1 MRSIVQ
7 VNRRVP
13 SIATEKS
20 LKCLRSPKYQESKLP
35 RIGVRFI
42 LRHANLCDEEP
53 DAQPEQGQLRQPQV
67 VSERPRQRGISLAL
81 AVVTGLWSSVMGGRL
96 AVFASLLMLL
106 WPATGWA
113 APLPKPTYTSK
124 TRFRIPFKIDEAAL
138 KRMDA
143 REIQL
148 HVSQNQG
155 QTWELAQVLL
165 PDGGKFEYVCSAE
178 GEYWFAVK
186 TLDGRRQLHPP
197 RGTYETGLIV
207 VVDTTNPTLDVALQQ
222 VAAGKVQL
230 RWRATDT
237 NLDINSLRIE
247 YLTMASDDWVL
258 LDLAPRARGET
269 AWLVEKSGVVSVRG
283 NISDLAGNSANAR
296 TQTDVDAANH
306 PATKSRPIPQ
316 GKIATSPPDQETAEA
331 ATGSGNTVSSV
342 PFPSPKRRETDSFDD
357 DFVPPSPT
365 LADTGDANPQTTQ
378 PIKLNSNRPR
388 APLPVS
394 APSKQLQTT
403 PTLTGSGNES
413 MGPQKLVSQ
422 HTRKAIPKTDS
433 NHPAHRHR
441 YVNSRRFQLG
451 YKLEDIGPTGIGAV
465 ELFITEDDGRTWWKY
480 GDDPD
485 QKSPFEVEVPEDK
498 EYGFAI
504 RVRSGA
510 GLSMDPP
517 VPGEHPAIIVSIDRT
532 APRVELLPPRQGQ
545 GGLANRLLLRW
556 EITED
561 HPAEK
566 PVSIYYATQRGGPWE
581 QISGWK
587 EDTNGEFA
595 WTVGNGVP
603 AQFYLRVVAR
613 DAAGNVAKAET
624 PQPIAMD
631 ASHPTAQFLDVDA
644 SEVSGPQ

>member
-1 MRSIVQ
+1 M
-7 VNRRVP
+7 
-13 SIATEKS
+13 
-20 LKCLRSPKYQESKLP
+20 
-35 RIGVRFI
+35 RFI
-42 LRHANLCDEEP
+42 LRHANLCDEEL
-53 DAQPEQGQLRQPQV
+53 DARREQGQLRQPQV
-67 VSERPRQRGISLAL
+67 IRKRPRQSGLSLAL
-81 AVVTGLWSSVMGGRL
+81 AVVSGLRNSVMDGRL

-124 TRFRIPFKIDEAAL
+124 TRFRIPFKIDDAAL
-138 KRMDA
+138 KRTDA

-165 PDGGKFEYVCSAE
+165 PDGGKFEYDCSAE

-247 YLTMASDDWVL
+247 YLTMASNDWVL
-258 LDLAPRARGET
+258 LDIAPRARGET

-283 NISDLAGNSANAR
+283 SISDLAGNAANAR

-316 GKIATSPPDQETAEA
+316 GKIATSPPDHETADA
-331 ATGSGNTVSSV
+331 AVESGSTVSALTS
-342 PFPSPKRRETDSFDD
+342 PSLKRHDSDSFDG

-365 LADTGDANPQTTQ
+365 LADAGGNNSQTMQ
-378 PIKLNSNRPR
+378 PLKLNSNRPR
-388 APLPVS
+388 VPLPVS
-394 APSKQLQTT
+394 APAKQFQTT
-403 PTLTGSGNES
+403 PALAGSGNES
-413 MGPQKLVSQ
+413 TGPQKLVSQ
-422 HTRKAIPKTDS
+422 HMKKATPRNVS
-433 NHPAHRHR
+433 NHPTHRHR
-441 YVNSRRFQLG
+441 YVSSRRFQLG

-485 QKSPFEVEVPEDK
+485 QKSPFDVEVPEDK

-517 VPGEHPAIIVSIDRT
+517 VPGEPPAIIVDIDRT
-532 APRVELLPPRQGQ
+532 APRIELLPTRQGQ
-545 GGLANRLLLRW
+545 AGLANQLLLRW
-556 EITED
+556 RITEE

-566 PVSIYYATQRGGPWE
+566 PISIYYASKRNGPWE
-581 QISGWK
+581 QITGWN
-587 EDTNGEFA
+587 EDANGEFA

-624 PQPIAMD
+624 SQPIAMD
-631 ASHPTAQFLDVDA
+631 SSHPTAQFLDVDA
-644 SEVSGPQ
+644 SKVPGPQ

>member
-1 MRSIVQ
+1 M
-7 VNRRVP
+7 
-13 SIATEKS
+13 
-20 LKCLRSPKYQESKLP
+20 
-35 RIGVRFI
+35 RFI
-42 LRHANLCDEEP
+42 LRPANLCDEQL
-53 DAQPEQGQLRQPQV
+53 DARRKHGQLREPQV
-67 VSERPRQRGISLAL
+67 VSERPRLSGLSVAL
-81 AVVTGLWSSVMGGRL
+81 AVVSGLRSSVMDGRL
-96 AVFASLLMLL
+96 AVFACLLMLL
-106 WPATGWA
+106 WPTTGWA

-155 QTWELAQVLL
+155 QTWELAQVLP
-165 PDGGKFEYVCSAE
+165 PDGGKFEYECSAE

-283 NISDLAGNSANAR
+283 SISDLAGNAASAR

-316 GKIATSPPDQETAEA
+316 GKIATSTPDHETEDA
-331 ATGSGNTVSSV
+331 AAGSGSTVSAV
-342 PFPSPKRRETDSFDD
+342 PFPGSRHQETDSVDD
-357 DFVPPSPT
+357 DFIPPSPR
-365 LADTGDANPQTTQ
+365 LADAGDTNPQTTQ
-378 PIKLNSNRPR
+378 PLKLNSNRPR

-394 APSKQLQTT
+394 APSKQFQTT
-403 PTLTGSGNES
+403 PALAGSGNES

-422 HTRKAIPKTDS
+422 HTRKATPRSDS
-433 NHPAHRHR
+433 NHPNHRHR

-517 VPGEHPAIIVSIDRT
+517 VPGEPPAIIVDIDRT
-532 APRVELLPPRQGQ
+532 APRIQLLPTRQGQ
-545 GGLANRLLLRW
+545 GGLANRLLLKW
-556 EITED
+556 EITEE

-566 PVSIYYATQRGGPWE
+566 PISIYYASKRSGPWE

-587 EDTNGEFA
+587 EDANGEFE

-603 AQFYLRVVAR
+603 AQFYLRIIAR

-624 PQPIAMD
+624 LQPIAMD
-631 ASHPTAQFLDVDA
+631 SSHPTAQFLDVDA